1 MKNNPQEQYYII
13 CSDIR
18 QFKVINDIFGP
29 EAGDRILR
37 TIADSI
43 RDADDHNRVYGRIS
57 GDSFA
62 ICMPACNFSEDSYF
76 MRSGSTLRIKGIN
89 YPIVN
94 HMGIY
99 EVDDLSLPVSSMCDR
114 AMLAISSMKN
124 NVQQQIIY
132 YDEHMRKEILQE
144 QEILKDLT
152 PAFEEKQFTIY
163 IQPQF
168 NHRTG
173 EIAGGET
180 LVRWKHPKK
189 GLLKPQVFTSMMEDK
204 GLISKLDRYV
214 WRMACE
220 FIKKL
225 ENQGK
230 KISLSVNIS
239 PKDFYYLDLYREFM
253 GLVKEYD
260 ISPAGLKLEIT
271 ESAVIMDV
279 PKQVALI
286 EKLQA
291 EGFVVEMDD
300 FGSGYSSL
308 NTLKDIPVDILKL
321 DMKFME
327 KSKNTKRSADIVQM
341 VVAMADKLGMPVIA
355 EGVETKEQADF
366 LGRIGCDIIQGYY
379 YAKPMS
385 MEEFEQLLN
394 KYPYRDIVQKGI
406 GNDI

>member
-1 MKNNPQEQYYII
+1 MKFIHTG
-13 CSDIR
+13 DIHW
-18 QFKVINDIFGP
+18 GMTP
-29 EAGDRILR
+29 
-37 TIADSI
+37 
-43 RDADDHNRVYGRIS
+43 DADKPWGSERAQAIKDTFKKIIAQAGKMQADCLFIS
-57 GDSFA
+57 GDLFHRQPLVRDLKEVNYLFTTIPNVKVILIAGNHDRIRENSALLSFSWS
-62 ICMPACNFSEDSYF
+62 PNVTFF
-76 MRSGSTLRIKGIN
+76 M
-89 YPIVN
+89 
-94 HMGIY
+94 
-99 EVDDLSLPVSSMCDR
+99 DPV
-114 AMLAISSMKN
+114 
-124 NVQQQIIY
+124 
-132 YDEHMRKEILQE
+132 
-144 QEILKDLT
+144 
-152 PAFEEKQFTIY
+152 TIY

-189 GLLKPQVFTSMMEDK
+189 GLLKPQAFISMMEDK

-220 FIKKL
+220 FLKKL

-279 PKQVALI
+279 PKQAALI